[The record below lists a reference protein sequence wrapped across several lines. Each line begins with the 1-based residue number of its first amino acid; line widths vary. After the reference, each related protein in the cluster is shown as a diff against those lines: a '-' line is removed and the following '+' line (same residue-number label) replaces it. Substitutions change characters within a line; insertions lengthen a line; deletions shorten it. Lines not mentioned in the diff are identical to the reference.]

1 MDAALLDFLR
11 NRGQHSELYPDD
23 TVAKLLDHFREPGR
37 YERLLKVAGTEP
49 ARVRAMLGAIGE
61 QLGQPESN
69 LVILAKTL
77 SPHTR
82 FDYGILFAL
91 AYSRDWLAK

>member
-11 NRGQHSELYPDD
+11 NRGEHSELYADD
-23 TVAKLLDHFREPGR
+23 TVAKLLEHFREPGR
-37 YERLLKVAGTEP
+37 YERMLKVASTEP

-61 QLGQPESN
+61 QIGQPESN
-69 LVILAKTL
+69 LVILARSL
-77 SPHTR
+77 SPRTR

-91 AYSRDWLAK
+91 AYARDWLAM